1 MNELKILLIA
11 LILFAILPVSSAK
24 VTVSISHTPST
35 ILPGD
40 EVEYTM
46 IITNYGQEVKI
57 NSIRLV
63 AEGVK
68 VEPASFSN
76 VGTIAAHS
84 SIQVQFVVKTKNEGI
99 HTIEIY
105 IFTANETVK
114 RLILVNVENKLP
126 DLILTSSL
134 NINEVNTV
142 SFFLTNP
149 IGSINSVTVE
159 ALFDAEP
166 KIIYLGDLTS
176 SGRGTFRYLPRSED
190 ELSFKISFYNGMN
203 RHELVKTVKPEYRQ
217 SRGIIVNVSVPYSSI
232 SVLDVIPVEVTVSN
246 LRNDTIYSLKVK
258 ASLSGAEEEKSEEIG
273 FLRSL
278 TSSKASFKFSP
289 DTPGKNKIIVRVS
302 YEDSLNNRYSAEKD
316 VEIMVFDEKA
326 ISVTNIE
333 TEKSFEEITIT
344 GDVSN
349 SGRSTAYNVLLT
361 MQLGDKIKTFYIG
374 SIDSSDF
381 DSFEFTFKNANESRA
396 VLTVSWNN
404 ELGDKVEITKEI
416 QISEEIH
423 GEIEEG
429 SNLLLVGSAIA
440 AVIIAIVAI
449 IWIKSGK

>member
-1 MNELKILLIA
+1 MN
-11 LILFAILPVSSAK
+11 
-24 VTVSISHTPST
+24 H
-35 ILPGD
+35 
-40 EVEYTM
+40 
-46 IITNYGQEVKI
+46 
-57 NSIRLV
+57 
-63 AEGVK
+63 
-68 VEPASFSN
+68 
-76 VGTIAAHS
+76 
-84 SIQVQFVVKTKNEGI
+84 
-99 HTIEIY
+99 
-105 IFTANETVK
+105 
-114 RLILVNVENKLP
+114 
-126 DLILTSSL
+126 
-134 NINEVNTV
+134 
-142 SFFLTNP
+142 
-149 IGSINSVTVE
+149 
-159 ALFDAEP
+159 
-166 KIIYLGDLTS
+166 
-176 SGRGTFRYLPRSED
+176 
-190 ELSFKISFYNGMN
+190 
-203 RHELVKTVKPEYRQ
+203 HELVKTVKPEYRQ

-278 TSSKASFKFSP
+278 TSSKVSFKFSP

-349 SGRSTAYNVLLT
+349 SGRSTVYNVLLT

-429 SNLLLVGSAIA
+429 SNLLLVGGAIA